1 MTLFVVI
8 SPDSTG
14 FRTKLLAQLKTAM
27 SGIHP
32 EIAIGIKFD
41 PAGALAAVKAIQN
54 LLRSQGLA
62 DFLDIDVPVGK
73 VAAQIMLLKRLMS
86 NAGLTDVMDVG
97 LNQAQV
103 AEQMAKLKA
112 ELSAESATI
121 PVNFDVSQL
130 PVMGPM
136 QGLAESVP
144 VSWDIPPLK
153 PLVAEAAAG
162 LEAVIPVDFDV
173 GKLPVTGPMAAL
185 TDKVT
190 IDVSWMIPALQP
202 LADAAARGVSEDIP
216 VHFDV
221 GKMPLLPVSGATEDI
236 GISVTGITS
245 AIASLAALSAAE
257 KTTAVTAGYLDTG
270 LVQNS
275 LHAVAAGEALAAMG
289 ADLARLDGAL
299 KDTAGIYA
307 ELAAADALLA
317 GQNTRLDANFR
328 DIASSAGLTAAAMT
342 GLDAELRSKPAD
354 VEPVRTG
361 VMGLIAGLAGMTL
374 SAFAAGGAMGA
385 WGGHLAYTIPILGT
399 VIHTVALFHIAADG
413 IVEALISLSL
423 AALAVTPALLVM
435 ANVGQD
441 LVTHFTA
448 VHDVTESLGQPIS
461 VLTGGFD
468 DLARAMAP
476 QVIEAFGGAMN
487 TVAGKTGLFGE
498 AVNKVVPLL
507 DTFIAKIDL
516 WMNAQSATGKILS
529 SGIGYLIQFAD
540 IIGNVVSAIGLLLSK
555 DPGIA
560 HYVLDIVN
568 AIALLIKGFTSLP
581 GPVVQ
586 AVLVLHGVYVWATLM
601 AVVIPI
607 VLTYLGKMAAS
618 FTLLATTPM
627 GWATLLAGAI
637 IIIGIESAKAAP
649 AVSSLISA
657 LNAGLASDTASQAII
672 AISADIG
679 TLNNQLKSVTVAS
692 YAPKLSAQLDSF
704 GNHVGAASLATKGIT
719 ENFGTFAASVP
730 ESLSSWGALGH
741 AASSLGH
748 AITSIFEPGQAA
760 AQVQVANSIK
770 AIGDEITALL
780 GQQKSL
786 FAETGNLI
794 SQGNTYTQAL
804 ALMDLAGVKA
814 GDSLAVMGQ
823 KVTNLLTGYRDMSVQ
838 GGILSN
844 TVNAVTFASLQQQS
858 DIATLTGGWDTFF
871 KTVTGGESGLVGFLQ
886 QTAGLYQSLGQGAA
900 ALTVSNGKATISFH
914 AAGAAAAGGATSMTG
929 LNAASLNARE
939 SFLSAA
945 QAAQAQADNLM
956 TLASAAGLGSKG
968 TDLLTSSV
976 KDMVIQLLPAAKGSA
991 DLTTILYTLAQQG
1004 GYPGADSFKALSQW
1018 VTTASGSVAAAKNPV
1033 VQLQKNVTTLTTAA
1047 GNLTTDVK
1055 NLSIALGTTLTA
1067 AETTAIAAAAGGQKI
1082 FTSFASA
1089 VLNTGTSSTA
1099 TRNAAA
1105 SLAQELLT
1113 VSGNSAD
1120 AKTSFIAFAVGGL
1133 KLTQAQADALWNDV
1147 TKTGIPA
1154 LAAAGT
1160 SAATA
1165 KAKFIDWAENGL
1177 SFTQNQASSLY
1188 KFVSGSLIPDLNNLG
1203 SGSVVPVMNKFIA
1216 FAKNGLNLSQSAATA
1231 LWNTLRNQYLDTVGL
1246 KAGESRSQ
1254 FVTLARQLG
1263 LTMTAA
1269 DNLWTSLHK
1278 VAAGSPYT
1286 AHINAV
1292 VSGSGSLTY
1301 TEKVAASISSGGFS
1315 LLAAGGLID
1324 RGTGPTADD
1333 VLARVSKGETV
1344 VSAADSRKL
1353 APAFRALGIPG
1364 YASGGV
1370 PQVVP
1375 WVQGA
1380 EVSFAKTVET
1390 SLITAEYA
1398 QLKADLLKAAQAAAK
1413 AAAAASIGAGPGGGA
1428 PAANAALARSMEP
1441 QWASGP
1447 MWAAWNDVAMR
1458 ESGWNPVRG

>member
-1 MTLFVVI
+1 MI

-27 SGIHP
+27 SGIRP

-73 VAAQIMLLKRLMS
+73 IAAQIMLLKRLMS

-173 GKLPVTGPMAAL
+173 SKLPVTGPMAAL

-275 LHAVAAGEALAAMG
+275 LHAIAAGEALAAMG

-354 VEPVRTG
+354 TENVRTG

-435 ANVGQD
+435 ANVGED
-441 LVTHFTA
+441 LYTHFTA

-468 DLARAMAP
+468 QLARAMAP
-476 QVIEAFGGAMN
+476 QTIEAFGGAMN
-487 TVAGKTGLFGE
+487 LVSGKTGLFGE

-507 DTFIAKIDL
+507 DTFIAEIDL
-516 WMNAQSATGKILS
+516 WMNAQSNTGKILS

-568 AIALLIKGFTSLP
+568 AIALLIKGFTDLP

-586 AVLVLHGVYVWATLM
+586 AVLVLHGIYVWAGLVAT
-601 AVVIPI
+601 VIPI
-607 VLTYLGKMAAS
+607 VISYVTKMAAN
-618 FTLLATTPM
+618 FVLLATTPM

-637 IIIGIESAKAAP
+637 VVIGIESAKAAP

-679 TLNNQLKSVTVAS
+679 TLNNQLKSVTVAN

-704 GNHVGAASLATKGIT
+704 GNHVGTASLAIKGIA
-719 ENFGTFAASVP
+719 ENFGTFAKSVP

-748 AITSIFEPGQAA
+748 AIASIFEPGQAA

-770 AIGDEITALL
+770 AIGDAINTML
-780 GQQKSL
+780 GQQKNL

-823 KVTNLLTGYRDMSVQ
+823 KVTNLITGYHDMSVQ

-858 DIATLTGGWDTFF
+858 DITTLTGDWTTFF
-871 KTVTGGESGLVGFLQ
+871 TMVTSGLTGLYAFGAAINTLTGHYLPGLGAAVVTGGQNF
-886 QTAGLYQSLGQGAA
+886 
-900 ALTVSNGKATISFH
+900 I
-914 AAGAAAAGGATSMTG
+914 AAAA
-929 LNAASLNARE
+929 
-939 SFLSAA
+939 AA
-945 QAAQAQADNLM
+945 QTEAGSLM

-968 TDLLTSSV
+968 TDLVTSSV
-976 KDMVIQLLPAAKGSA
+976 KDMIAPLLSSAKNSQ
-991 DLTTILYTLAQQG
+991 DLTTVLYALAQQG
-1004 GYPGADSFKALSQW
+1004 GYQGADSFKALSQW
-1018 VTTASGSVAAAKNPV
+1018 VTTASGSISAAKNPAR
-1033 VQLQKNVTTLTTAA
+1033 QLQDNVQTLTVAA

-1067 AETTAIAAAAGGQKI
+1067 AEATAIAAAAGGQKI

-1089 VLNTGTSSTA
+1089 VLNTGVSSTA

-1105 SLAQELLT
+1105 SLAEELLT

-1147 TKTGIPA
+1147 TKTGVPA
-1154 LAAAGT
+1154 LTQAGL
-1160 SAATA
+1160 SATTA
-1165 KAKFIDWAENGL
+1165 KTKFIDWAENGL
-1177 SFTQNQASSLY
+1177 SFTRDQASSLY

-1216 FAKNGLNLSQSAATA
+1216 FARNGLNLSQSAATA

-1246 KAGESRSQ
+1246 KAGESRNQ

-1263 LTMTAA
+1263 LTTTAA
-1269 DNLWTSLHK
+1269 DNLWASLHK
-1278 VAAGSPYT
+1278 IAAGSPYLAHAQVT
-1286 AHINAV
+1286 AGGVGSV
-1292 VSGSGSLTY
+1292 VITGTGTASIVGAGSLRLTSGAKGTY
-1301 TEKVAASISSGGFS
+1301 IT
-1315 LLAAGGLID
+1315 D
-1324 RGTGPTADD
+1324 GTGPTADD
-1333 VLARVSKGETV
+1333 VLARVSRGETI
-1344 VSAADSRKL
+1344 VSAADSK
-1353 APAFRALGIPG
+1353 
-1364 YASGGV
+1364 
-1370 PQVVP
+1370 
-1375 WVQGA
+1375 
-1380 EVSFAKTVET
+1380 
-1390 SLITAEYA
+1390 
-1398 QLKADLLKAAQAAAK
+1398 
-1413 AAAAASIGAGPGGGA
+1413 
-1428 PAANAALARSMEP
+1428 M
-1441 QWASGP
+1441 
-1447 MWAAWNDVAMR
+1447 
-1458 ESGWNPVRG
+1458 